1 MVENG
6 AEKPRAKRKATKGP
20 PGAPR
25 PRGDFEVEI
34 KLPCDDVACL
44 TEAGLEVEQVETRHF
59 EDNWIY
65 KLPDGKLRKGQYL
78 RIRYIGN
85 GDGAG
90 KRHEGVLT
98 YKGKSRRE
106 SAASKG
112 KGKGKKVREELET
125 SIGQPNKV
133 VKIFKRLGLQRSF
146 RYQKYRSVYR
156 VTLDDGRSLLA
167 MFDETPIGNFLELEG
182 DPEVIEA
189 VARRLGYKVKDY
201 VTDSYVELQ
210 VAWCAAR
217 GVALTDMMIERKK
230 PAESGKRPPGAPAK
244 TARAQ
249 KAAARAPKKAAK
261 SQKKK

>member
-1 MVENG
+1 MDKRTSEP
-6 AEKPRAKRKATKGP
+6 KTKRKPVSKA
-20 PGAPR
+20 PGTPR

-34 KLPCDDVACL
+34 KLPCEDLACL
-44 TEAGLEVEQVETRHF
+44 TEAGLELEQVESRHF

-78 RIRYIGN
+78 RIRYVGN

-133 VKIFKRLGLQRSF
+133 VKIFKRLGLERSF

-156 VTLDDGRSLLA
+156 VSLDDGRSLLA

-182 DPEVIEA
+182 DPAVIES
-189 VARRLGYKVKDY
+189 VARKLGYRVKDY
-201 VTDSYVELQ
+201 ITDSYVELQ
-210 VAWCAAR
+210 IARCASR
-217 GVALTDMMIERKK
+217 GVALTDMMIEPKKAAAARKRT
-230 PAESGKRPPGAPAK
+230 SRAPAK
-244 TARAQ
+244 TARAA
-249 KAAARAPKKAAK
+249 KPRARAPKKAAK
-261 SQKKK
+261 GQKKK